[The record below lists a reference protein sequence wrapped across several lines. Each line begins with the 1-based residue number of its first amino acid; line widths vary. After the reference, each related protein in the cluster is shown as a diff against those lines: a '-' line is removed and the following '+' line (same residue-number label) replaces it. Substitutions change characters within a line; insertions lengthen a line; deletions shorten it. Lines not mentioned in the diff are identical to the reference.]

1 MSAVARTTQ
10 SRFHAP
16 DEARMTLAEHLHEL
30 RRRIIIAVTAIIAAT
45 VLAFVFH
52 THIQTLV
59 TGPYCS
65 LPASYHQLTGQ
76 KCTLIVTGI
85 LDPFTV
91 TLRLSL
97 YAGLLLSSPIWL
109 WQLWRFVTPGL
120 YARERR
126 WAVIFV
132 GGSSALF
139 AVGAVVAYYTMR
151 NGLHFLLGF
160 ASGGIG
166 ALPSFTSY
174 LSYFTAMILVFA
186 LSFEFPLAIIML
198 NIVGVLSAERLKRWT
213 RGILFGIFAFAAV
226 ATPTQDPFTM
236 LALAVPISLL
246 YFGAYG
252 VAVVHDRR
260 AARRGDTSPYAHL
273 ADDELSPLDD
283 EPADDDRVSP

>member
-1 MSAVARTTQ
+1 MSAVARVTR
-10 SRFHAP
+10 SRDHDDAH
-16 DEARMTLAEHLHEL
+16 MTLTEHLREL
-30 RRRIIIAVTAIIAAT
+30 RRRLVISSLAVIAGTI
-45 VLAFVFH
+45 LAFVFH
-52 THIQTLV
+52 TRIQTVV

-65 LPASYHQLTGQ
+65 LPASYHELTGD

-97 YAGLLLSSPIWL
+97 YAGLLISSPIWL

-120 YARERR
+120 YARERK
-126 WAVIFV
+126 WATVFV
-132 GGSSALF
+132 SGSVLLF
-139 AVGAVVAYYTMR
+139 ASGTAVAYYTLR

-166 ALPSFTSY
+166 ALPTFNSY

-186 LSFEFPLAIIML
+186 ISFEFPLAIVML
-198 NIVGVLSAERLKRWT
+198 NLVGVLSADRLRRST

-236 LALAVPISLL
+236 LALAIPICLL
-246 YFGAYG
+246 YFAAYG

-260 AARRGDTSPYAHL
+260 PARRADSSPYAHL
-273 ADDELSPLDD
+273 GDDELSPLDD
-283 EPADDDRVSP
+283 EPLDDDRVPR

>member
-1 MSAVARTTQ
+1 MSAVARPQ

-16 DEARMTLAEHLHEL
+16 DEARMTLAEHLREL
-30 RRRIIIAVTAIIAAT
+30 RRRIIISVLAIIAGT
-45 VLAFVFH
+45 ILAFVFH
-52 THIQTLV
+52 THIQKVV

-65 LPASYHQLTGQ
+65 LPASFHQLTGH
-76 KCTLIVTGI
+76 KCTLVVTGI

-97 YAGLLLSSPIWL
+97 YAGLLISSPVWL
-109 WQLWRFVTPGL
+109 WQLWKFVTPGL

-126 WAVIFV
+126 WAVMFV
-132 GGSSALF
+132 GGSSFLF
-139 AVGAVVAYYTMR
+139 AAGAVVAYYTMR

-166 ALPSFTSY
+166 ALPTFNSY
-174 LSYFTAMILVFA
+174 LSYFTAMILVFS

-198 NIVGVLSAERLKRWT
+198 NLVGVLSAERLRRWT

-252 VAVVHDRR
+252 IAVVHDRR
-260 AARRGDTSPYAHL
+260 VARRGDTSPYAHL

-283 EPADDDRVSP
+283 EPLDDDRVSP

>member
-1 MSAVARTTQ
+1 MSAVARTIQ

-16 DEARMTLAEHLHEL
+16 DEARMTLAEHLREL
-30 RRRIIIAVTAIIAAT
+30 RRRIVIAMLAIIAGT
-45 VLAFVFH
+45 IVAFVFH
-52 THIQTLV
+52 TRIQKVV

-65 LPASYHQLTGQ
+65 LPASYHELTGD

-97 YAGLLLSSPIWL
+97 YAGLLISSPIWL

-120 YARERR
+120 YARERK
-126 WAVIFV
+126 WATVFV
-132 GGSSALF
+132 SGSVLLF
-139 AVGAVVAYYTMR
+139 ASGTAVAYYTLR

-166 ALPSFTSY
+166 ALPTFNSY

-186 LSFEFPLAIIML
+186 ISFEFPLAIVML
-198 NIVGVLSAERLKRWT
+198 NLVGVLSADRLRRST

-236 LALAVPISLL
+236 LALAVPICLL
-246 YFGAYG
+246 YFAAYG
-252 VAVVHDRR
+252 FAVVHDRR
-260 AARRGDTSPYAHL
+260 AARRGDTSPYADL

>member
-1 MSAVARTTQ
+1 MSAVARVTR
-10 SRFHAP
+10 SRDHDDAH
-16 DEARMTLAEHLHEL
+16 MTLTEHLREL
-30 RRRIIIAVTAIIAAT
+30 RRRLVISSLAVIAGTIV
-45 VLAFVFH
+45 AFVFH
-52 THIQTLV
+52 TRIQKVV

-65 LPASYHQLTGQ
+65 LPASYHELTGD

-139 AVGAVVAYYTMR
+139 AVGAVVAYYPMR

-236 LALAVPISLL
+236 LALAVPLSVLFGFALL
-246 YFGAYG
+246 IAYL
-252 VAVVHDRR
+252 HDRR
-260 AARRGDTSPYAHL
+260 AARRADSSPYAHL
-273 ADDELSPLDD
+273 ADDELQPLDD
-283 EPADDDRVSP
+283 EPLDDDRVSP

>member
-1 MSAVARTTQ
+1 MSVGARTTH

-16 DEARMTLAEHLHEL
+16 DEARMTLAEHLREL
-30 RRRIIIAVTAIIAAT
+30 RRRIVIAVLAIIVGT
-45 VLAFVFH
+45 IVAFVFH
-52 THIQTLV
+52 TRIQSVV

-65 LPASYHQLTGQ
+65 LQASYHKLTGNS
-76 KCTLIVTGI
+76 CTLIVTGI

-97 YAGLLLSSPIWL
+97 YAGLLISSPVWL
-109 WQLWRFVTPGL
+109 WQLWRFGTPGR
-120 YARERR
+120 YARGRR
-126 WAVIFV
+126 WAVVFV
-132 GGSSALF
+132 AASSSLF
-139 AVGAVVAYYTMR
+139 AAGTVVAYYTMR
-151 NGLHFLLGF
+151 NGLQFLLGF

-166 ALPSFTSY
+166 ALPTFTSY

-198 NIVGVLSAERLKRWT
+198 NIVGVLSAERLKHWT
-213 RGILFGIFAFAAV
+213 RGILSGIFAFAAV

-260 AARRGDTSPYAHL
+260 AARRADRSPYAHL
-273 ADDELSPLDD
+273 ADDERSPLGG
-283 EPADDDRVSP
+283 EPLDDDRVSP